1 MNLSNV
7 LHKLILIQHIF
18 FQLFLL
24 DSFYWLLVMATGG
37 GPFEEGMNDQDLPS
51 WSNESLDDRLNNTV

>member
-1 MNLSNV
+1 
-7 LHKLILIQHIF
+7 
-18 FQLFLL
+18 
-24 DSFYWLLVMATGG
+24 MATGG